1 MARRFGD
8 AIRRAIF
15 IFARATYRALPF
27 QNHQTR
33 IRARY
38 TFLRYFDFIL
48 PSPVGARPRIPMRSG
63 TKPGSLG
70 NLSDSFLSSDPSAH
84 FLSPT
89 DEPLHD
95 DGYSLPRFMYY
106 LWRLRPDLR
115 QALDVYDR
123 ASRLEYC
130 KWFLLNAPH
139 EYAVPDDLYSNELLV
154 RLAATRG
161 SAATRAK
168 AILHERKKPVPAQTL
183 ATGAKRAKS
192 ELVQDISEDGANL
205 IGYCRGEFGM
215 GEQVRAMA
223 RALSAVQ
230 LPFSMIDSQ
239 RVGSHGSGDD
249 SVQYWITNA
258 KKHRTNIFCVNA
270 DTFPFTYFSLGQPFF
285 SNSYNIGYWA
295 WELAKCPP
303 EFDLALNMVDEVWAI
318 SEFVTQSFLTRST
331 VPVIRMPQAVSLP
344 VLRQQYSKS
353 YFGLPE
359 DCFQFMFIFDAASYI
374 DRKNPI
380 AVVRAF
386 RLAFPRGDEKVHL
399 LLKTMNTHG
408 KDPLW
413 SALIAEA
420 KMDSRIAIIDKRF
433 ERDKLLGLASVCD
446 AFVSL
451 HRSEGFGFNLAE
463 AMVLGKP
470 VIATN
475 YSGSREFAREGTACV
490 VDYQLVRVPEDSYQF
505 AQQQVWAEPDIEHA
519 AKSMRRLVNDD
530 SYRESIARS
539 GQRFVIDNFNEAT
552 IGARYAARL
561 AELRRTVFRSTPTQ
575 SRQRT
580 SIALASDIIAP
591 LGSDD
596 QIVGCIDHPAPEG
609 SKSFPVGSIEITG
622 WAASKS
628 GIKSIE
634 ISCDETPCG
643 IAFHGVL
650 RPDLGIAFPDFKD
663 SGRAGYF
670 WILDATRLV
679 AGRHVVRV
687 VARSTSGRS
696 KEWTRNFSLSS
707 TTSYQQWLTNNRL
720 DSKRRKQLVARANA
734 LKTGP
739 AITILILCRSI
750 VDRDTISRSL
760 SSLAGQ
766 LYQNF
771 KVVIAMAK
779 TDVQCIQSAVDT
791 EQIADRIHLLP
802 SDQPHLVQS
811 LYNSDGDFVGVMGFG
826 DVLEPRALLA
836 VAENIAR
843 DVSVDLLYA
852 DEDRCSGGGTR
863 TLPTFKPAF
872 SPIYL
877 DRYNYIGRPWFART
891 SLIKKV
897 IEEAG
902 PTQNSSEDDV
912 LKSLGRAARAVC
924 HIPMV
929 LMSRSLDLASSARA
943 DTQPLADP
951 ALADTEETLPRISIV
966 IPTCLHKQEI
976 VTRCFNG
983 LVERTNYPNFEVFVV
998 LNNVPDMASART
1010 FLAKWPFIVRV
1021 WEGAFNWAAINN
1033 FGAKASSGDYLL
1045 FLNDDVEPIDP
1056 GWLRQMVRIARLKSV
1071 GAVGATLKYP
1081 NNVIQHGGITLSNYA
1096 DSRRHCGRHIFR
1108 FCTGDES
1115 HIAPIVQHDH
1125 ECRAVTGACLLS
1137 RRDTFQELNG
1147 FDENLEVV
1155 TNDTDY
1161 CLRLG
1166 ARGYANVISAAVLTH
1181 HEGISR
1187 TGIEEVDDLKR
1198 FWKRW
1203 SSRLSA
1209 DDPFTNPNLDRDRDD
1224 WSVSTSAIGTLVGR
1238 IRRQVDV

>member
-1 MARRFGD
+1 
-8 AIRRAIF
+8 
-15 IFARATYRALPF
+15 
-27 QNHQTR
+27 
-33 IRARY
+33 
-38 TFLRYFDFIL
+38 
-48 PSPVGARPRIPMRSG
+48 
-63 TKPGSLG
+63 
-70 NLSDSFLSSDPSAH
+70 
-84 FLSPT
+84 LSPT
-89 DEPLHD
+89 DEALHD
-95 DGYSLPRFMYY
+95 DGYSVPRFMYY

-115 QALDVYDR
+115 QAFDVYDR

-130 KWFLLNAPH
+130 KWFVLNAPH

-154 RLAATRG
+154 RLAAARG
-161 SAATRAK
+161 SAAARAQ
-168 AILHERKKPVPAQTL
+168 AILRERNKSLPASTIAPVT
-183 ATGAKRAKS
+183 KS
-192 ELVQDISEDGANL
+192 AEPELVQDIREDGANL

-230 LPFSMIDSQ
+230 LPFSMIDSKA
-239 RVGSHGSGDD
+239 GSHGSGDD
-249 SVQYWITNA
+249 SAQHWIKNA
-258 KKHRTNIFCVNA
+258 KEYRTNIFCINA
-270 DTFPFTYFSLGQPFF
+270 DTFPFTYFSFGKPFF

-295 WELAKCPP
+295 WELAKCPA

-318 SEFVTQSFLTRST
+318 SEFVTQSFLSRST

-353 YFGLPE
+353 YFGLVD
-359 DCFQFMFIFDAASYI
+359 DCFQFMFIFDAASRI

-399 LLKTMNTHG
+399 LLKTMNTHS

-420 KMDSRIAIIDKRF
+420 KMDSRIRIIDKRF

-490 VDYQLVRVPEDSYQF
+490 VDYQLVPVPEDSYPF
-505 AQQQVWAEPDIEHA
+505 SQQQFWAEPDIGHA

-530 SYRESIARS
+530 SYRDSIARS

-580 SIALASDIIAP
+580 SIALALDIIAP

-596 QIVGCIDHPAPEG
+596 EIIGFIDHPAPDG
-609 SKSFPVGSIEITG
+609 SKSLPVGSIDITG
-622 WAASKS
+622 WAASKV

-634 ISCDETPCG
+634 IFCDGISCG
-643 IAFHGVL
+643 IAFQGVL
-650 RPDLGIAFPDFKD
+650 RPDIGVAFPDFKD

-670 WILDATRLV
+670 WILDATPLA

-687 VARSTSGRS
+687 VARSNSGRS
-696 KEWTRNFSLSS
+696 KEWTRNFGLSS
-707 TTSYQQWLTNNRL
+707 TTSYQQWLTNNTL
-720 DSKRRKQLVARANA
+720 DPKRRKRLIARTNA
-734 LKTGP
+734 LKIRP
-739 AITILILCRSI
+739 AITILMLCRSM

-760 SSLAGQ
+760 ASLAAQ

-771 KVVIAMAK
+771 KVVIAVAK
-779 TDVQCIQSAVDT
+779 TEIQCIQSAVDT
-791 EQIADRIHLLP
+791 EQIADRIQLLP
-802 SDQPHLVQS
+802 FDRPHLVQG
-811 LYNSDGDFVGVMGFG
+811 LYNSDGDFVGVMDFD

-836 VAENIAR
+836 VVENIAR
-843 DVSVDLLYA
+843 DDSIDFLYA
-852 DEDRCSGGGTR
+852 DEDRHR
-863 TLPTFKPAF
+863 NRMPTFKPAF

-897 IEEAG
+897 IEETG
-902 PTQNSSEDDV
+902 STENLSEHEV
-912 LKSLGRAARAVC
+912 VKRLGRTARAVC

-929 LMSRSLDLASSARA
+929 LVSRSADMANSAGVN
-943 DTQPLADP
+943 TQPVEEP
-951 ALADTEETLPRISIV
+951 ALVGTETLPPVSIV
-966 IPTCLHKQEI
+966 IPTCLHKYEI

-983 LVERTNYPNFEVFVV
+983 LVERTNYPNFEVIVV
-998 LNNVPDMASART
+998 LNNVRDMASARA
-1010 FLAKWPFIVRV
+1010 FLAKWPFTVRV
-1021 WEGAFNWAAINN
+1021 WEGAFNWAGINN

-1045 FLNDDVEPIDP
+1045 FLNDDVEPVDP
-1056 GWLRQMVRIARLKSV
+1056 SWLRQMVRIACLKSV

-1081 NNVIQHGGITLSNYA
+1081 NNVIQHGGITISNYA

-1115 HIAPIVQHDH
+1115 HITSIVHHDH
-1125 ECRAVTGACLLS
+1125 ECRAVTGACLLT
-1137 RRDTFQELNG
+1137 RRDCFNELSG
-1147 FDENLEVV
+1147 FDESLEVV

-1161 CLRLG
+1161 CLRLD
-1166 ARGYANVISAAVLTH
+1166 ARGYVNVISAAVLTH

-1203 SSRLSA
+1203 SSRLSV
-1209 DDPFTNPNLDRDRDD
+1209 DDPFTNPNLDRDKDD
-1224 WSVSTSAIGTLVGR
+1224 WSVSARAIGTLVGR
-1238 IRRQVDV
+1238 ITRQADVSKILAPEMGTEQQDVNLFREEER